1 MGVVMKLVQN
11 MSEDHSIVQCSQGAN
26 IYCLQMDEIAEKVSE
41 KEVTKSESRAKPKPA
56 SAAVSE
62 PQIKDQHA
70 TSGATARESRSEGR
84 PETRASLEDR
94 DLPGVTRGSGK
105 SGVRDGEKV
114 RKTESVNLSDSPRR
128 RVSRLLTEHRKV
140 AAREAR
146 EKEAKREQS
155 EKVDDI
161 IAGVAEE
168 GRKELRTECVRR
180 KREDDSKE
188 TKEEGSKAEV
198 RRDETGK
205 KEDSMKDVKE
215 DNRKTGL
222 GSPVD
227 GKRGKQEEARKESRE
242 DLRRGKQQEGRLE
255 AREDTSKVTEEDKKS
270 AVEKRVQRDDQEKD
284 DFSESDEKEDNDS
297 KLKKRVRISFIQG
310 SYGAWKSLNSLK

>member
-1 MGVVMKLVQN
+1 
-11 MSEDHSIVQCSQGAN
+11 MSEDHSRVQCTHLVN
-26 IYCLQMDEIAEKVSE
+26 IYCLQMDEIAEKASE

-56 SAAVSE
+56 AAAVSE
-62 PQIKDQHA
+62 PQIKDQHV
-70 TSGATARESRSEGR
+70 TSGATARESKSEGR

-94 DLPGVTRGSGK
+94 DLPGVTRGSVK
-105 SGVRDGEKV
+105 SAVREGEKV
-114 RKTESVNLSDSPRR
+114 RKTESGNLGDSPRR

-180 KREDDSKE
+180 KREDDFKE

-198 RRDETGK
+198 RRDDVGK
-205 KEDSMKDVKE
+205 KEDGGKEAKE
-215 DNRKTGL
+215 DSRKTGL

-227 GKRGKQEEARKESRE
+227 GKRGKQEEARKESRD
-242 DLRRGKQQEGRLE
+242 DLRRGKQQDGRLD
-255 AREDTSKVTEEDKKS
+255 AREDTSKVKEEDKKS
-270 AVEKRVQRDDQEKD
+270 AGEKRVQKDDQEKED
-284 DFSESDEKEDNDS
+284 LSESDERESN
-297 KLKKRVRISFIQG
+297 KLKKRVS
-310 SYGAWKSLNSLK
+310 SLTYSGFKRGMKIVE